1 MLHDDEKAQI
11 RQGMDAL
18 KRGIEGFRSR
28 RPQLEMVATV
38 AATLAKCRES
48 DDPAGQGE
56 HIAVIEAGT
65 GTGKSFGALVP
76 ALVMARSRG
85 RRLVVSSS
93 TVALQH
99 QYAEKDA
106 PTLQRL
112 LPMGFTFA
120 VAKGRRRYA
129 CTAKLLGEAS
139 EASQQELDMD
149 EDPQAGSPETSAMRR
164 RRTILLHLAESFEAE
179 RWSGD
184 RDELALPVPDEVWSD
199 LTTDRQGCSG
209 SRCSEFARSQRSGTS
224 SASLGACA
232 ELPAPG
238 VVRACRSDW
247 RAS

>member
-1 MLHDDEKAQI
+1 MVRDDEKAMI
-11 RQGMDAL
+11 REGMEAL
-18 KRGIEGFRSR
+18 KRGIEGFKSR

-38 AATLAKCRES
+38 ATTLGRCRS
-48 DDPAGQGE
+48 DGEPAGEGS
-56 HIAVIEAGT
+56 HIAVVEAGT

-106 PTLQRL
+106 PALQRL

-139 EASQQELDMD
+139 DAGQHELDLGGGAA
-149 EDPQAGSPETSAMRR
+149 QAPAESAALRR
-164 RRTILLHLAESFEAE
+164 RRAIILQLAEAFDAQ
-179 RWSGD
+179 RWNGD
-184 RDELALPVPDEVWSD
+184 RDELPLRVPDETWAE
-199 LTTDRQGCSG
+199 LTTDRQGARAIAARISHG
-209 SRCSEFARSQRSGTS
+209 ARSSPPGN
-224 SASLGACA
+224 ASRR
-232 ELPAPG
+232 PT
-238 VVRACRSDW
+238 W
-247 RAS
+247 

>member
-1 MLHDDEKAQI
+1 MVHDDERAQI
-11 RQGMDAL
+11 REGMGAL
-18 KRGIEGFRSR
+18 RRGIDGFRSR

-38 AATLAKCRES
+38 ATAIGRCRNE
-48 DDPAGQGE
+48 DDAAGDGE

-129 CTAKLLGEAS
+129 CAAKLLGEAIV
-139 EASQQELDMD
+139 LTR
-149 EDPQAGSPETSAMRR
+149 GSTNLPWATTLKRLRR
-164 RRTILLHLAESFEAE
+164 RPPPHADAAPSFCSSPSRSRA
-179 RWSGD
+179 SGGTGIATNS
-184 RDELALPVPDEVWSD
+184 RSPSQ
-199 LTTDRQGCSG
+199 TTSG
-209 SRCSEFARSQRSGTS
+209 QSSRPIGKAVRGTAARSSRAVRSTRHG
-224 SASLGACA
+224 SA
-232 ELPAPG
+232 
-238 VVRACRSDW
+238 
-247 RAS
+247 